1 MGDLTNNNNCAMKMA
16 FASGGLFEEI
26 RHEIIATCLFG
37 TIGQLQ
43 AALKLKRLFLSYLI
57 LVIEKHHNCSRGD
70 VVKYD
75 RLQEQCLTSL
85 ALASELR
92 PGFLEDTKANL
103 TEAWQSI

>member
-1 MGDLTNNNNCAMKMA
+1 MRGGRGDTYR
-16 FASGGLFEEI
+16 EP
-26 RHEIIATCLFG
+26 CLFG

-103 TEAWQSI
+103 TEAWQSN